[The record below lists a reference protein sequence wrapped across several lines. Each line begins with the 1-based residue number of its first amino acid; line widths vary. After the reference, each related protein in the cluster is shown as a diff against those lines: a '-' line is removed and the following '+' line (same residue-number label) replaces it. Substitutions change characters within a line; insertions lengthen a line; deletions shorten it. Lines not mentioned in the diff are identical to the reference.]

1 MNRPEQSIR
10 STTRSA
16 SSVDIPRSVDRLN
29 PELDRRSA
37 LDDHR
42 PDIEFVVVQSL
53 VHVRLEFELS
63 CHDVY
68 RCHLS

>member
-42 PDIEFVVVQSL
+42 PDIEFVVQSL
-53 VHVRLEFELS
+53 VHMRLEFKFS
-63 CHDVY
+63 RHDVY